1 MASAST
7 LRIGVV
13 CFSTFGGSGVVAT
26 EVGMAFG
33 RLGHRV
39 CFVSDKMPVRL
50 PRTCPDVTFYA
61 VDAIE
66 HPLLADR
73 SYALA
78 LASKMI
84 EVARAEDLDLF
95 HLHYAI
101 PHAASAYLARQVLGA
116 SSPKIVTTLH
126 GTDVSLVGS
135 DPRFQPLT
143 QLVVR
148 HSDAITAPSRWLA
161 EAARRELGLPS
172 DVTIDVIPNFVDAE
186 QFRPLDVEG
195 GCAAPSGNP
204 SHPRVLTHV
213 SNFRPVKRV
222 EDVVHIFAAV
232 RAELSSRLDLV
243 GDGPE
248 RERIEALVA
257 SLGLRDHVRF
267 LGERG
272 DLIATLQQSDVF
284 LLPSQTESFG
294 LAALE
299 AMACG
304 VPVVASDVGGVSEV
318 VVDGETGFLA
328 AAGDVAGMARH
339 ALRLLTDE
347 DLRLRMARAGRHLA
361 ATRFRLAPAVERY
374 MAVYRRVLSPS
385 SSTRPGSS

>member
-1 MASAST
+1 MGSSSS

-26 EVGMAFG
+26 EVGMALG

-39 CFVSDKMPVRL
+39 CFISDKMPARL
-50 PRTCPDVTFYA
+50 PRTCPDVTFHA
-61 VDAIE
+61 VEPIE

-84 EVARAEDLDLF
+84 EVARSEKLDLF

-101 PHAASAYLARQVLGA
+101 PHAASAYLARQALGA
-116 SSPKIVTTLH
+116 SSPKMVTTLH

-135 DPRFQPLT
+135 DSRFQPLT
-143 QLVVR
+143 QLVVS

-161 EAARRELGLPS
+161 AAAHQELGLPS

-195 GCAAPSGNP
+195 GSATPPGHPAR
-204 SHPRVLTHV
+204 PRVLTHV

-222 EDVVHIFAAV
+222 EDVVRIFASV
-232 RAELSSRLDLV
+232 RAEIPSRLDLV

-248 RERIEALVA
+248 RERIEALVT

-318 VVDGETGFLA
+318 VADGETGFLA
-328 AAGDVAGMARH
+328 AAGDVASMARH
-339 ALRLLTDE
+339 ARRLLTDE
-347 DLRLRMARAGRHLA
+347 DLRRRMSRAARHLA
-361 ATRFRLAPAVERY
+361 EAKFRLAPAVERY
-374 MAVYRRVLSPS
+374 EAVYRRVL
-385 SSTRPGSS
+385 

>member
-1 MASAST
+1 MGSSVS

-13 CFSTFGGSGVVAT
+13 CFSSFGGSGVVAT
-26 EVGMAFG
+26 EVGMALG
-33 RLGHRV
+33 RLGHQV
-39 CFVSDKMPVRL
+39 CFVSDKMPARL
-50 PRTCPDVTFYA
+50 PRTCANVTFRA
-61 VDAIE
+61 VEAIE

-84 EVARAEDLDLF
+84 EVARAEKLDLF

-101 PHAASAYLARQVLGA
+101 PHAASAYLARQALGA
-116 SSPKIVTTLH
+116 ASPKMVTTLH
-126 GTDVSLVGS
+126 GTDVSLVGA
-135 DPRFQPLT
+135 DPRFQPLA

-148 HSDAITAPSRWLA
+148 NSDAITAPSRWLA
-161 EAARRELGLPS
+161 EAAHQELDLPN
-172 DVTIDVIPNFVDAE
+172 DVVIDVIPNFVDAE
-186 QFRPLDVEG
+186 QFRPLAVEG
-195 GCAAPSGNP
+195 GCANPPGAPAR
-204 SHPRVLTHV
+204 PRVLTHV

-222 EDVVHIFAAV
+222 EDVVQIFAGV
-232 RAELSSRLDLV
+232 LAEIPARLELV
-243 GDGPE
+243 GDGPD
-248 RERIEALVA
+248 RERIEALVT

-328 AAGDVAGMARH
+328 PAGDVAAMAAH
-339 ALRLLTDE
+339 ARRLLFDE
-347 DLRLRMARAGRHLA
+347 DLRRRMSRAARHA
-361 ATRFRLAPAVERY
+361 AETRFRLGPAVDRY
-374 MAVYRRVLSPS
+374 LAVYRRVLAA
-385 SSTRPGSS
+385 

>member
-1 MASAST
+1 MASASS

-26 EVGMAFG
+26 EVGMALG
-33 RLGHRV
+33 LRGHRV
-39 CFVSDKMPVRL
+39 CFLSDKMPVRL
-50 PRTCPDVTFYA
+50 PRTCPEVTFYA
-61 VDAIE
+61 VDPIE

-84 EVARAEDLDLF
+84 EVARAEKLDQF

-101 PHAASAYLARQVLGA
+101 PHAASAYLARQALGTA
-116 SSPKIVTTLH
+116 SPKIVTTLH

-161 EAARRELGLPS
+161 EAAHVELGLPR
-172 DVTIDVIPNFVDAE
+172 DVTIDVIPNFVDSE
-186 QFRPLDVEG
+186 QFRPLADEG
-195 GCAAPSGNP
+195 GCASGQQAR
-204 SHPRVLTHV
+204 PRVLTHV

-222 EDVVHIFAAV
+222 EDVVHIFATV
-232 RAELSSRLDLV
+232 RAEIPSRLDLV

-248 RERIEALVA
+248 RARIEALVT

-304 VPVVASDVGGVSEV
+304 VPVVATDVGGVSEV
-318 VVDGETGFLA
+318 VADGETGFLA
-328 AAGDVAGMARH
+328 AVGDIAGMARH
-339 ALRLLTDE
+339 ARRLLTDE
-347 DLRLRMARAGRHLA
+347 DLRRRMSRAARHRAE
-361 ATRFRLAPAVERY
+361 TQFRLAPAVDSYE
-374 MAVYRRVLSPS
+374 AVYRRVL
-385 SSTRPGSS
+385 

>member
-1 MASAST
+1 MASASS

-26 EVGMAFG
+26 EVGMALG
-33 RLGHRV
+33 LRGHRV
-39 CFVSDKMPVRL
+39 CFLSDKMPVRL
-50 PRTCPDVTFYA
+50 PRTCPEVTFYA
-61 VDAIE
+61 VDPIE

-84 EVARAEDLDLF
+84 EVARAEKLDLF

-101 PHAASAYLARQVLGA
+101 PHAASAYLARQALGTA
-116 SSPKIVTTLH
+116 SPKIVTTLH

-161 EAARRELGLPS
+161 EAAHVELGLPR
-172 DVTIDVIPNFVDAE
+172 DVTIDVIPNFVDSE
-186 QFRPLDVEG
+186 QFRPLADEG
-195 GCAAPSGNP
+195 GCASGQQAR
-204 SHPRVLTHV
+204 PRVLTHV

-222 EDVVHIFAAV
+222 EDVVHIFATV
-232 RAELSSRLDLV
+232 RAEIPSRLDLV

-248 RERIEALVA
+248 RARIEALVT

-304 VPVVASDVGGVSEV
+304 VPVVATDVGGVSEV
-318 VVDGETGFLA
+318 VADGETGFLA
-328 AAGDVAGMARH
+328 AVGDIAGMARH
-339 ALRLLTDE
+339 ARRLLTDE
-347 DLRLRMARAGRHLA
+347 DLRRRMSRAARHRAE
-361 ATRFRLAPAVERY
+361 TQFRLAPAVDSYE
-374 MAVYRRVLSPS
+374 AVYRRVL
-385 SSTRPGSS
+385 

>member
-1 MASAST
+1 
-7 LRIGVV
+7 
-13 CFSTFGGSGVVAT
+13 
-26 EVGMAFG
+26 
-33 RLGHRV
+33 
-39 CFVSDKMPVRL
+39 MPVRL
-50 PRTCPDVTFYA
+50 PRTCPEVTFYA
-61 VDAIE
+61 VDPIE

-84 EVARAEDLDLF
+84 EVARAEKLDLF

-101 PHAASAYLARQVLGA
+101 PHAASAYLARQALGTA
-116 SSPKIVTTLH
+116 SPKIVTTLH

-161 EAARRELGLPS
+161 EAAHVELGLPR
-172 DVTIDVIPNFVDAE
+172 DVTIDVIPNFVDSE
-186 QFRPLDVEG
+186 QFRPLADEG
-195 GCAAPSGNP
+195 GCASGQQAR
-204 SHPRVLTHV
+204 PRVLTHV

-222 EDVVHIFAAV
+222 EDVVHIFATV
-232 RAELSSRLDLV
+232 RAEIPSRLDLV

-248 RERIEALVA
+248 RARIEALVT

-304 VPVVASDVGGVSEV
+304 VPVVATDVGGVSEV
-318 VVDGETGFLA
+318 VADGETGFLA
-328 AAGDVAGMARH
+328 AVGDIAGMARH
-339 ALRLLTDE
+339 ARRLLTDE
-347 DLRLRMARAGRHLA
+347 DLRRRMSRAARHRAE
-361 ATRFRLAPAVERY
+361 TQFRLAPAVDSYE
-374 MAVYRRVLSPS
+374 AVYRRVL
-385 SSTRPGSS
+385 